1 MPLGASW
8 VRLQRLLVVSPG
20 PAGGV
25 GVRVLL
31 MGALLGASWALLGS
45 LSGSLGTL
53 LGFSKA
59 VLRLPGPSRSSL
71 ERLVGRL

>member
-1 MPLGASW
+1 MRPFGDGTGRAGFE
-8 VRLQRLLVVSPG
+8 VEVQ

-25 GVRVLL
+25 GVRGLL